1 MNFESIPSPT
11 DVMRAITESLQNP
24 TIIAEILL
32 VVLIV
37 ILLGMLIAEI
47 FTERRHF
54 KVFMPQFV
62 DDLRE
67 KEDTV
72 EVLQNSGLLKRQRD
86 GLIELICHPQISNED
101 RESLA
106 ASICFKEQERY
117 DRRVKVTDYIAK
129 IGPMLGLMGTL
140 IPLGPGLVA
149 LGRGDTVTLSDS
161 LLVAFDTTVLG
172 LVIALFALLISTIRK
187 FWYRK
192 YTSIFESA
200 VECVL
205 EKAADNHD
213 FGIVRKSAE
222 IDDKKSKSKKKVSK
236 EKDNPKKPSSK
247 KSSSNVAPRNTSKSL

>member
-1 MNFESIPSPT
+1 MSLESLPSPS

-32 VVLIV
+32 VILIV
-37 ILLGMLIAEI
+37 VLLGMLIAEI

-62 DDLRE
+62 DDLKE

-72 EVLQNSGLLKRQRD
+72 EVLQNSGLLRRQRD

-149 LGRGDTVTLSDS
+149 LGRGDTVTLSES

-192 YTSIFESA
+192 YTAIFESA

-213 FGIVRKSAE
+213 FGIVRKPTEISDDAKPKKRSA
-222 IDDKKSKSKKKVSK
+222 KNSSSKSADTEVTFSGVN
-236 EKDNPKKPSSK
+236 EN
-247 KSSSNVAPRNTSKSL
+247 L